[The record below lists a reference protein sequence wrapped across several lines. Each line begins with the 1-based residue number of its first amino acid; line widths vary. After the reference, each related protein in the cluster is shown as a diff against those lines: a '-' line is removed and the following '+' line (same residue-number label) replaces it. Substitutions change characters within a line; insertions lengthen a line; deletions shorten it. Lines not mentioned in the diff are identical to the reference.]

1 MTYPPCPP
9 HLLSKLPFPSNLSVG
24 PCLNV
29 LLSEEEVCGHQILM
43 TWIDEEFVGIRIEKG
58 GKEVFSHLMDTGSTQ
73 SSRKG
78 Q

>member
-1 MTYPPCPP
+1 MTYPPCPS
-9 HLLSKLPFPSNLSVG
+9 HLLSKLPIHPDLPVG

-43 TWIDEEFVGIRIEKG
+43 TWIDEEFVGIRIEKD
-58 GKEVFSHLMDTGSTQ
+58 GKEVFSHLMDTGPTQ
-73 SSRKG
+73 SSRKD